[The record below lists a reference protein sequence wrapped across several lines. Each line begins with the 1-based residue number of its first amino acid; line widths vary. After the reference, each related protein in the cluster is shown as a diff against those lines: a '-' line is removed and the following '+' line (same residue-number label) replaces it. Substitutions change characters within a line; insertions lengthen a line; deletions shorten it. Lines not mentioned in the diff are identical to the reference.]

1 MPRASWKGFLRLSLV
16 SCPIYLSPA
25 TTRTKSIRLHQVWQ
39 AALADEA
46 DEVPDRGQEQ
56 DVPTDRRR
64 GSGLTA
70 HRSAPRAYQMVSSP
84 NHSRRIR
91 SSFFVLECGAI
102 VASQRLVPWARV
114 PATD

>member
-1 MPRASWKGFLRLSLV
+1 MPRASWRGFLRLSLV

-39 AALADEA
+39 ATPADEA

-56 DVPTDRRR
+56 DVPTDRQR

-70 HRSAPRAYQMVSSP
+70 HRSAPRAYPMFHRP
-84 NHSRRIR
+84 IIR
-91 SSFFVLECGAI
+91 AAFGLPFSFSNA
-102 VASQRLVPWARV
+102 VPSLLRHV
-114 PATD
+114 

>member
-16 SCPIYLSPA
+16 SSPIYRSPA

-39 AALADEA
+39 AIRSDEA
-46 DEVPDRGQEQ
+46 VEARDRGREQ

-102 VASQRLVPWARV
+102 VASPCLMPWAHV